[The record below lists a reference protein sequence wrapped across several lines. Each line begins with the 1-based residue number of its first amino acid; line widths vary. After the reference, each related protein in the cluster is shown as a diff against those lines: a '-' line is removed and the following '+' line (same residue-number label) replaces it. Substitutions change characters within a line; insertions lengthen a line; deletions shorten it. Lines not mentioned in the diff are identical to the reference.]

1 MHMNGLRY
9 FKSISSSL
17 ALALVALAAQADEA
31 CETFIGDTLEEMFSS
46 IDHMPQQNN
55 SELRNLVE
63 ANIDTLSIARFTLGK
78 YASRVT
84 ADDLNDYAQALNAY
98 FLEAVHE
105 NIEGGRHLSVDIIK
119 SFDRNHR
126 DCIVETIIHRETL
139 EDLSVVWR
147 VMRVGELHQVLDIAL
162 EQNGNTVW
170 LAIELRA
177 QVIDLF
183 ERSNGDLDV
192 VIRQLGIG

>member
-1 MHMNGLRY
+1 M
-9 FKSISSSL
+9 S
-17 ALALVALAAQADEA
+17 
-31 CETFIGDTLEEMFSS
+31 
-46 IDHMPQQNN
+46 
-55 SELRNLVE
+55 
-63 ANIDTLSIARFTLGK
+63 AR
-78 YASRVT
+78 
-84 ADDLNDYAQALNAY
+84 Q
-98 FLEAVHE
+98 
-105 NIEGGRHLSVDIIK
+105 HLSVDIIK

-147 VMRVGELHQVLDIAL
+147 VMRVGELHQVLDVAL

>member
-31 CETFIGDTLEEMFSS
+31 CETFIGDTLEKMFSS

-63 ANIDTLSIARFTLGK
+63 ANVDTLSIARFTLGK
-78 YASRVT
+78 YASSVT
-84 ADDLNDYAQALNAY
+84 AEDLNEYALALNAF
-98 FLEAVHE
+98 FLDDV
-105 NIEGGRHLSVDIIK
+105 RQHLSVDIIK

-147 VMRVGELHQVLDIAL
+147 VMRVGELHQVLDVAL